1 MQRGQSTV
9 EFGASALVLVLLL
22 FGLIDLGRVF
32 YFDVGLTAAVREGA
46 RQASWFVPADPIA
59 GTPASNP
66 NLYDTDGWTQD
77 PCPYN
82 PLGNPTGDQAP
93 HQGIKQV
100 VDCNLSKSHLPLS
113 LLQNPTTTCPATADG
128 NADFNPPYADTVYPL
143 TTNQP
148 LLFICYNNNPA
159 VDYLNTAPPGG
170 SYPTDVNV
178 ILVMS
183 FGLASGLLNGV
194 LGNSIHIV
202 ANTHMTVGGY

>member
-32 YFDVGLTAAVREGA
+32 YFDVGLTGAVREGA

-77 PCPYN
+77 PCPYGA
-82 PLGNPTGDQAP
+82 GNPTGDPTP

-100 VDCNLSKSHLPLS
+100 VDCNLSKSHLPLTV
-113 LLQNPTTTCPATADG
+113 LQNPVMTCPAPSDG
-128 NADFNPPYADTVYPL
+128 NTSFNPPYQDAVYP
-143 TTNQP
+143 TATNQP
-148 LLFICYNNNPA
+148 SLYICYSNMPG
-159 VDYLNTAPPGG
+159 VDYLNAPPSGA
-170 SYPTDVNV
+170 SYPIDVNV

-183 FGLASGLLNGV
+183 FGFVSGLLQGP
-194 LGNSIHIV
+194 LGNSVRIV

>member
-32 YFDVGLTAAVREGA
+32 YFDVGLSGAVREGA

-59 GTPASNP
+59 GTPALNP
-66 NLYDTDGWTQD
+66 NLYDSDGWTQD
-77 PCPYN
+77 PCPFGA
-82 PLGNPTGDQAP
+82 GNPTGDPTA

-113 LLQNPTTTCPATADG
+113 VLQNPGTTCPAPSDG
-128 NADFNPPYADTVYPL
+128 NTSYNPPYQDAVYPSA
-143 TTNQP
+143 TNQP
-148 LLFICYNNNPA
+148 SLYICYS
-159 VDYLNTAPPGG
+159 NTPGLDITSSPLDN
-170 SYPTDVNV
+170 SYKGTDVNV

-183 FGLASGLLNGV
+183 FGFVSGV
-194 LGNSIHIV
+194 LQGPLGDSVRIV
-202 ANTHMTVGGY
+202 TNTHMTVGGY